1 MNRKNKQ
8 QQHKQQREP
17 KENVKQL
24 NLACTCIIY
33 ICTIEIGRR
42 MTRLDGGRIKSRLY
56 DLAECDIPCDFHVI
70 TIKASKM
77 NKRKQQQQYQHI
89 KTRRRNEPISKHS
102 D

>member
-1 MNRKNKQ
+1 MKK
-8 QQHKQQREP
+8 KREP

-33 ICTIEIGRR
+33 ICTIENRAPA
-42 MTRLDGGRIKSRLY
+42 LNVAPWWRLY

-77 NKRKQQQQYQHI
+77 NKKNEKNNNI
-89 KTRRRNEPISKHS
+89 KTRS
-102 D
+102 